1 MSQIFDSVQQ
11 FFTEDEW
18 PFSDIGDNVLR
29 TNFQGE
35 SGQWA
40 CFAQTRDEQNQ
51 FVFYSVCP
59 LTVPEDKRAV
69 MADFLTRANYGM
81 ILGNFEMDFDDGEVR
96 YKTSIDSN
104 GDDLT
109 PTFIRP
115 LIYAN
120 VLMMDKYLPGVMA
133 VTYGNIGPVEA
144 IADIES

>member
-40 CFAQTRDEQNQ
+40 CFAQTREEQNQ

>member
-40 CFAQTRDEQNQ
+40 CFAQTREEQNQ

-59 LTVPEDKRAV
+59 LSVPEDKRAV